1 MSVHPIDAAAAV
13 DAAEKGGDQKGAKDS
28 IEKSIGKNRFLFK

>member
-13 DAAEKGGDQKGAKDS
+13 DAAEKGGDQRAKDS
-28 IEKSIGKNRFLFK
+28 IEKSMGKK